1 MRKLLLLLTCL
12 LMCCCSALALA
23 ADKTKAADDP
33 DTIKPM
39 ETISAAEMNE
49 RLQVGNSEDLLYV
62 KIKEDRVEVYQG
74 LATDRSLR
82 KQLILTMP
90 NTEMLRLYTN
100 NKATFAQMNKM
111 LSDYESSN
119 ANFNGYKIITDK
131 DTPKKLE
138 NGGKIYRLWFM
149 KIEREKQSRRG
160 GWNFPNRYRHRRTP
174 PPRSLDWSRVVKNI
188 PYIMKKSTGICPCF
202 FDVCKAIAFYLYQY
216 IAT

>member
-1 MRKLLLLLTCL
+1 MEIFTFSFQRRENYAQAAFTVNLLTDVL
-12 LMCCCSALALA
+12 TLA
-23 ADKTKAADDP
+23 ADKTKAADDS

-39 ETISAAEMNE
+39 ETISATEMNE

-74 LATDRSLR
+74 LAADRSLR

-119 ANFNGYKIITDK
+119 TNFNGYKIITDK

-160 GWNFPNRYRHRRTP
+160 GWNFP
-174 PPRSLDWSRVVKNI
+174 I
-188 PYIMKKSTGICPCF
+188 GIGIGIGGGHHHHGPWIG
-202 FDVCKAIAFYLYQY
+202 VGW
-216 IAT
+216 

>member
-1 MRKLLLLLTCL
+1 M
-12 LMCCCSALALA
+12 
-23 ADKTKAADDP
+23 
-33 DTIKPM
+33 
-39 ETISAAEMNE
+39 
-49 RLQVGNSEDLLYV
+49 
-62 KIKEDRVEVYQG
+62 
-74 LATDRSLR
+74 ATDRSLR
-82 KQLILTMP
+82 KQMILTMP

-160 GWNFPNRYRHRRTP
+160 GWNFP
-174 PPRSLDWSRVVKNI
+174 I
-188 PYIMKKSTGICPCF
+188 GIGIGIGGGHHHGPWIG
-202 FDVCKAIAFYLYQY
+202 VGW
-216 IAT
+216 

>member
-1 MRKLLLLLTCL
+1 
-12 LMCCCSALALA
+12 MCCCSALALA

-33 DTIKPM
+33 DAIKPI
-39 ETISAAEMNE
+39 ETISAAKMNE
-49 RLQVGNSEDLLYV
+49 RLQAGDSDDLLYV

-100 NKATFAQMNKM
+100 NKDTFAQMNKM

-119 ANFNGYKIITDK
+119 TNFNGYKIITDK
-131 DTPKKLE
+131 DTPKKL
-138 NGGKIYRLWFM
+138 

-160 GWNFPNRYRHRRTP
+160 GWNFP
-174 PPRSLDWSRVVKNI
+174 I
-188 PYIMKKSTGICPCF
+188 GIGIGIGGGHHHHGPWIG
-202 FDVCKAIAFYLYQY
+202 VGW
-216 IAT
+216 

>member
-12 LMCCCSALALA
+12 LMCSCSALALA

-33 DTIKPM
+33 DAIKPIAI
-39 ETISAAEMNE
+39 ISAAEMNE
-49 RLQVGNSEDLLYV
+49 RLQAGDSEDLLYV
-62 KIKEDRVEVYQG
+62 KIKEDRVEVYHG
-74 LATDRSLR
+74 LAEDRSLR

-119 ANFNGYKIITDK
+119 TNFNGYKIITDK

-160 GWNFPNRYRHRRTP
+160 GWNFP
-174 PPRSLDWSRVVKNI
+174 I
-188 PYIMKKSTGICPCF
+188 GIGIGIGGGHHHHGPWIG
-202 FDVCKAIAFYLYQY
+202 VGW
-216 IAT
+216 

>member
-12 LMCCCSALALA
+12 LMCCSALALA
-23 ADKTKAADDP
+23 ANKTKAADDP
-33 DTIKPM
+33 DAIQPM

-49 RLQVGNSEDLLYV
+49 RLQVGSSEDLLYV
-62 KIKEDRVEVYQG
+62 KINEDMVEVYQG

-100 NKATFAQMNKM
+100 NKATFAQINKM

-160 GWNFPNRYRHRRTP
+160 GWNFP
-174 PPRSLDWSRVVKNI
+174 I
-188 PYIMKKSTGICPCF
+188 GIGIGIGGGHHHGPWIG
-202 FDVCKAIAFYLYQY
+202 VGW
-216 IAT
+216 

>member
-12 LMCCCSALALA
+12 LMCCSALALA
-23 ADKTKAADDP
+23 ANKTKAADDP
-33 DTIKPM
+33 DAIQPM

-49 RLQVGNSEDLLYV
+49 RLQVGSSEDLLYV
-62 KIKEDRVEVYQG
+62 KIKEDMVEVYQG

-100 NKATFAQMNKM
+100 NKDTFAQMNKM

-119 ANFNGYKIITDK
+119 TNFNGYKIITDK

-160 GWNFPNRYRHRRTP
+160 GWNFP
-174 PPRSLDWSRVVKNI
+174 I
-188 PYIMKKSTGICPCF
+188 GIGIGIGGGHHHGPWIG
-202 FDVCKAIAFYLYQY
+202 VGW
-216 IAT
+216 

>member
-23 ADKTKAADDP
+23 ADKTKATDDP
-33 DTIKPM
+33 DAIKPIAI
-39 ETISAAEMNE
+39 ISAAEMNE
-49 RLQVGNSEDLLYV
+49 RLQAGNSEDLLYV

-74 LATDRSLR
+74 LAADRSLR

-160 GWNFPNRYRHRRTP
+160 GWNFP
-174 PPRSLDWSRVVKNI
+174 I
-188 PYIMKKSTGICPCF
+188 GIGIGIGGGHHHHGPWIG
-202 FDVCKAIAFYLYQY
+202 VGW
-216 IAT
+216 

>member
-1 MRKLLLLLTCL
+1 MSLLWRFFPSASKGVRIMRKLLLLLTCL
-12 LMCCCSALALA
+12 LMFCYSALALA
-23 ADKTKAADDP
+23 ADKTKAADDS

-39 ETISAAEMNE
+39 ETISATEMNE

-74 LATDRSLR
+74 LAADRSLR

-160 GWNFPNRYRHRRTP
+160 GWNFP
-174 PPRSLDWSRVVKNI
+174 I
-188 PYIMKKSTGICPCF
+188 GIGIGIGGGHHHGPWIG
-202 FDVCKAIAFYLYQY
+202 VGW
-216 IAT
+216 

>member
-23 ADKTKAADDP
+23 AEKTKAVDDADA
-33 DTIKPM
+33 IKPV
-39 ETISAAEMNE
+39 ETISAAVMNE
-49 RLQVGNSEDLLYV
+49 RLQAGNNEDLLYV

-82 KQLILTMP
+82 KQLILAMP

-100 NKATFAQMNKM
+100 NKDTFAQMNKM

-160 GWNFPNRYRHRRTP
+160 GWNFP
-174 PPRSLDWSRVVKNI
+174 I
-188 PYIMKKSTGICPCF
+188 GIGIGIGGGHHHGPWIG
-202 FDVCKAIAFYLYQY
+202 VGWYKI
-216 IAT
+216 

>member
-33 DTIKPM
+33 DAIKPI

-49 RLQVGNSEDLLYV
+49 RLQTGDSDDLLYV

-74 LATDRSLR
+74 LAADRSLR

-100 NKATFAQMNKM
+100 NKAIFAQMNKM
-111 LSDYESSN
+111 LSDMKAPTPTST
-119 ANFNGYKIITDK
+119 AIRLLQIKI
-131 DTPKKLE
+131 
-138 NGGKIYRLWFM
+138 
-149 KIEREKQSRRG
+149 RRKS
-160 GWNFPNRYRHRRTP
+160 WRTA
-174 PPRSLDWSRVVKNI
+174 VK
-188 PYIMKKSTGICPCF
+188 S
-202 FDVCKAIAFYLYQY
+202 IACGL
-216 IAT
+216 

>member
-23 ADKTKAADDP
+23 ADKTKAANDP
-33 DTIKPM
+33 DAIKPT
-39 ETISAAEMNE
+39 ETISATEMNE
-49 RLQVGNSEDLLYV
+49 RLQAGDSDDLLYV

-74 LATDRSLR
+74 LAADRSLR

-160 GWNFPNRYRHRRTP
+160 GWNFP
-174 PPRSLDWSRVVKNI
+174 I
-188 PYIMKKSTGICPCF
+188 GIGIGIGGGHHHHGPWIG
-202 FDVCKAIAFYLYQY
+202 VGW
-216 IAT
+216 

>member
-33 DTIKPM
+33 DAIKPIAI
-39 ETISAAEMNE
+39 ISATEMNE

-62 KIKEDRVEVYQG
+62 KIKEDRIEVYQG
-74 LATDRSLR
+74 LAADRSLR

-119 ANFNGYKIITDK
+119 TNFNGYKIITDK

-160 GWNFPNRYRHRRTP
+160 GWNFP
-174 PPRSLDWSRVVKNI
+174 I
-188 PYIMKKSTGICPCF
+188 GIGIGIGGGHHHHGPWIG
-202 FDVCKAIAFYLYQY
+202 VGW
-216 IAT
+216 